1 MGTPERSHSLVLLLW
16 PIAAIVIAVLALRK
30 ISTAKDLADLISA
43 IASLMWPVVIVVIVS
58 WFRPEIRAFVS
69 RLRKGKFLGNE
80 FELDQ
85 LQAKAEAAEAKVELR
100 AESELRV
107 DAEVKRSTGPE
118 ISSDLAQ
125 DTIEEV
131 LKEASQS
138 PRLGLILL
146 STKIEKAAHQLAADA
161 GIDRSSPHSATARG
175 WFAVE

>member
-1 MGTPERSHSLVLLLW
+1 MPTRTLSEQWESLRPRFERLWSLMGTPERSHSLVLLLW

-85 LQAKAEAAEAKVELR
+85 LQAKAEAADGKG
-100 AESELRV
+100 
-107 DAEVKRSTGPE
+107 GPC
-118 ISSDLAQ
+118 A
-125 DTIEEV
+125 
-131 LKEASQS
+131 
-138 PRLGLILL
+138 
-146 STKIEKAAHQLAADA
+146 
-161 GIDRSSPHSATARG
+161 
-175 WFAVE
+175 